1 MVIRQVR
8 NPRFQMPA
16 FSTAQISN
24 QELDLIAG
32 YISSLEGR
40 EHLHLESSGL
50 SATVEMHHWMAL
62 ESLKADDALE
72 AAHHVSHIVE
82 LLEPGD
88 HQETMRKILKELQQ
102 GGETHTQ
109 EHDIEEMLAGSGSP
123 DLTLAQLHLRQALIS
138 LTAGDIEE
146 SKHHV
151 AHAQDQARGE
161 ISGSLAEV
169 LRSLESQNLHD
180 AGHELQGLL
189 DQGGGHH

>member
-1 MVIRQVR
+1 
-8 NPRFQMPA
+8 
-16 FSTAQISN
+16 
-24 QELDLIAG
+24 
-32 YISSLEGR
+32 
-40 EHLHLESSGL
+40 
-50 SATVEMHHWMAL
+50 
-62 ESLKADDALE
+62 
-72 AAHHVSHIVE
+72 
-82 LLEPGD
+82 
-88 HQETMRKILKELQQ
+88 MRKILKELQQ

-123 DLTLAQLHLRQALIS
+123 NLTLTQLHLRQALIS

-180 AGHELQGLL
+180 AEHELQGLL